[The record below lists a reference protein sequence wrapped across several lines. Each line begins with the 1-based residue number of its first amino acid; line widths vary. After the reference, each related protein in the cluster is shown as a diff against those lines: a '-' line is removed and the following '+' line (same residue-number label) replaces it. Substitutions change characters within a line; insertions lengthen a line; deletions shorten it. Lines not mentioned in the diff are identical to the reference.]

1 LVIFSL
7 PFNAQ
12 NSGGSTEHIE
22 PDKQT
27 LILKEYGKNIQR
39 LVDHIS
45 GIEDREKRTQSA
57 FTAIEIIKQ
66 LNPTWKQENDQKL
79 WDDLHI
85 MSDFKL
91 DVDSPFPIP
100 EKELLGKRPLSIGYP
115 KGEVKFKHYGRN
127 IEKLIEKAIE
137 IEDDEEQET
146 AIIFIGQLMRSFH
159 STWNRDNFDDGII
172 LDDIKTLSKG
182 KLHIDL
188 DKVKENSL
196 FESNTRRDFK
206 LPIAVEP
213 PGKNKRNVIHKN
225 RRNIGGNNIN
235 KKRRN

>member
-1 LVIFSL
+1 M
-7 PFNAQ
+7 
-12 NSGGSTEHIE
+12 EHFE
-22 PDKQT
+22 PDKQR

-39 LVDHIS
+39 LVDHIT

-57 FTAIEIIKQ
+57 YTVIEIIKQ
-66 LNPTWKQENDQKL
+66 LNPNMKAETDQKL
-79 WDDLHI
+79 WDDVYI

-91 DVDSPFPIP
+91 DIDAPFPMP
-100 EKELLGKRPLSIGYP
+100 EKELLGKRPQPIGYP

-127 IEKLIEKAIE
+127 IEKLIENAIE
-137 IEDDEEQET
+137 IENDEEQEA

-159 STWNRDNFDDGII
+159 STWNRENFDDGII

-182 KLHIDL
+182 RLHIDL
-188 DKVKENSL
+188 EKVRENSL

-206 LPIAVEP
+206 IPHGEEDHSKKNNRNNHIKRR
-213 PGKNKRNVIHKN
+213 PG
-225 RRNIGGNNIN
+225 GGGHIN

>member
-1 LVIFSL
+1 M
-7 PFNAQ
+7 
-12 NSGGSTEHIE
+12 EHFE
-22 PDKQT
+22 PDKQR

-39 LVDHIS
+39 LVDHITA
-45 GIEDREKRTQSA
+45 IEDREKRTQSA
-57 FTAIEIIKQ
+57 YTVIEIIKQ
-66 LNPTWKQENDQKL
+66 LNPNMKAETDQKL
-79 WDDLHI
+79 WDDVYI

-91 DVDSPFPIP
+91 DIDAPFPMP
-100 EKELLGKRPLSIGYP
+100 EKELLGKRPQPIGYP

-137 IEDDEEQET
+137 IENDEEQEA

-159 STWNRDNFDDGII
+159 STWNRENFDDGII

-182 KLHIDL
+182 RLHIDL
-188 DKVKENSL
+188 EKVRENSL

-206 LPIAVEP
+206 IPHIEEEHS
-213 PGKNKRNVIHKN
+213 KKSNRNNHIKR
-225 RRNIGGNNIN
+225 RPSGGGGGHIN

>member
-1 LVIFSL
+1 MEH
-7 PFNAQ
+7 
-12 NSGGSTEHIE
+12 TEPE
-22 PDKQT
+22 KQQ

-39 LVDHIS
+39 LVDHVT

-57 FTAIEIIKQ
+57 YTVIEIIKQ
-66 LNPTWKQENDQKL
+66 LNPSVKHESDQKL
-79 WDDLHI
+79 WDDIYI

-91 DVDSPFPIP
+91 DVDGPFPMP
-100 EKELLGKRPLSIGYP
+100 EKELLGKKPLPVGYP

-137 IEDDEEQET
+137 IENDEEQES
-146 AIIFIGQLMRSFH
+146 AIIYIGQLMRSFH

-188 DKVKENSL
+188 EKVRENAL

-206 LPIAVEP
+206 IPHVEEEH
-213 PGKNKRNVIHKN
+213 GQKNKHKN
-225 RRNIGGNNIN
+225 QHKKNHRNNGHN

>member
-1 LVIFSL
+1 M
-7 PFNAQ
+7 
-12 NSGGSTEHIE
+12 
-22 PDKQT
+22 
-27 LILKEYGKNIQR
+27 KEYGKNIQR
-39 LVDHIS
+39 LVDHIT

-57 FTAIEIIKQ
+57 YTVIEIIKQ
-66 LNPTWKQENDQKL
+66 LNPTMKQETDQKL
-79 WDDLHI
+79 WDDIYI

-91 DVDSPFPIP
+91 DVDGPFPLP
-100 EKELLGKRPLSIGYP
+100 EKELLGKKPLPVGYP

-137 IEDDEEQET
+137 IENDEDQET
-146 AIIFIGQLMRSFH
+146 AIIYIGQLMRSFH

-188 DKVKENSL
+188 EKVRENAL

-206 LPIAVEP
+206 IPHIEEESAQ
-213 PGKNKRNVIHKN
+213 KNKRPIQHKKH
-225 RRNIGGNNIN
+225 RSIGHN

>member
-1 LVIFSL
+1 M
-7 PFNAQ
+7 
-12 NSGGSTEHIE
+12 EHFE
-22 PDKQT
+22 PDKQR

-39 LVDHIS
+39 LVDHITA
-45 GIEDREKRTQSA
+45 IEDREKRTQSA
-57 FTAIEIIKQ
+57 YTVIEIIKQ
-66 LNPTWKQENDQKL
+66 LNPNMKAETDQKL
-79 WDDLHI
+79 WDDVYI

-91 DVDSPFPIP
+91 DIDAPFPMP
-100 EKELLGKRPLSIGYP
+100 EKELLGKRPQPIGYP

-137 IEDDEEQET
+137 IENDEEQEA

-159 STWNRDNFDDGII
+159 STWNRENFDDGII

-182 KLHIDL
+182 RLHIDL
-188 DKVKENSL
+188 EKVRENSL

-206 LPIAVEP
+206 IPHIEEEHS
-213 PGKNKRNVIHKN
+213 KKSNRNNHIN
-225 RRNIGGNNIN
+225 RRPSGGGGGHIN

>member
-1 LVIFSL
+1 M
-7 PFNAQ
+7 
-12 NSGGSTEHIE
+12 EHFE
-22 PDKQT
+22 PDKQR

-39 LVDHIS
+39 LVDHITA
-45 GIEDREKRTQSA
+45 IEDREKRTQSA
-57 FTAIEIIKQ
+57 YTVIEIIKQ
-66 LNPTWKQENDQKL
+66 LNPNMKAETDQKL
-79 WDDLHI
+79 WDDVYI

-91 DVDSPFPIP
+91 DIDAPFPMP
-100 EKELLGKRPLSIGYP
+100 EKELLGKRPQPIGYP

-137 IEDDEEQET
+137 IENDEEQEA

-159 STWNRDNFDDGII
+159 STWNRENFDDGII

-182 KLHIDL
+182 RLHIDL
-188 DKVKENSL
+188 EKVRENSL

-206 LPIAVEP
+206 IPHIEEEHSKKSNRNNHIKRR
-213 PGKNKRNVIHKN
+213 PG
-225 RRNIGGNNIN
+225 GGGHIN

>member
-1 LVIFSL
+1 MEH
-7 PFNAQ
+7 
-12 NSGGSTEHIE
+12 TEPE
-22 PDKQT
+22 KQQ

-39 LVDHIS
+39 LVDHVT
-45 GIEDREKRTQSA
+45 GLEDREKRTQSA
-57 FTAIEIIKQ
+57 YTVIEIIKQ
-66 LNPTWKQENDQKL
+66 LNPSVKQESDQKL
-79 WDDLHI
+79 WDDIYI

-91 DVDSPFPIP
+91 DVDGPFPMP
-100 EKELLGKRPLSIGYP
+100 EKELLGKKPLPVGYP

-137 IEDDEEQET
+137 IENDEDQES
-146 AIIFIGQLMRSFH
+146 AIIYIGQLMRSFH

-188 DKVKENSL
+188 EKVRENAL

-206 LPIAVEP
+206 IPHVEEEH
-213 PGKNKRNVIHKN
+213 GQKNKRQNQHKKN
-225 RRNIGGNNIN
+225 HRNGHN

>member
-1 LVIFSL
+1 
-7 PFNAQ
+7 
-12 NSGGSTEHIE
+12 
-22 PDKQT
+22 
-27 LILKEYGKNIQR
+27 LKEYGKNIQR
-39 LVDHIS
+39 LVDHIT
-45 GIEDREKRTQSA
+45 GIEDRDKRTQSA
-57 FTAIEIIKQ
+57 YTVIEIIKQ

-79 WDDLHI
+79 WDDLYI

-91 DVDSPFPIP
+91 DVDAPYPMP
-100 EKELLGKRPLSIGYP
+100 EKELLGKKPQPIGYP

-127 IEKLIEKAIE
+127 IEKLIEKAVE

-146 AIIFIGQLMRSFH
+146 AIIYIGQLMRSFH

-188 DKVKENSL
+188 EKVKENSL

-206 LPIAVEP
+206 LPIAVDP
-213 PGKNKRNVIHKN
+213 PGKNKRNGAHNKN
-225 RRNIGGNNIN
+225 RRTGGH